1 MTDVTETS
9 GSEFQSLNAGRRAS
23 SPFSLQYQFYPSGCF
38 EAASLGNSLW
48 MKTPPF
54 HGAGP
59 LLIHQLVPTAGTPHA
74 RLQSNRPSVTPPC
87 AEQALRTME
96 IFVLKASGSH
106 SNKYHKGKNTSD
118 LYIMWHFSFL
128 LQHKINSSNKG
139 LFLLH
144 PTSLQSY
151 STCLMSPH
159 GWPGMETHGPS
170 QHSAQSWPVG
180 QATHREAM
188 DNTVN
193 TTTTNT
199 QTAGGTWQRYW
210 CYCFSKC
217 F

>member
-1 MTDVTETS
+1 MLDS
-9 GSEFQSLNAGRRAS
+9 N
-23 SPFSLQYQFYPSGCF
+23 
-38 EAASLGNSLW
+38 
-48 MKTPPF
+48 
-54 HGAGP
+54 
-59 LLIHQLVPTAGTPHA
+59 PTH
-74 RLQSNRPSVTPPC
+74 RPSVTPPC
-87 AEQALRTME
+87 AEQALCTME
-96 IFVLKASGSH
+96 IFVLKASGLH
-106 SNKYHKGKNTSD
+106 SNRKYHKGKNTTN
-118 LYIMWHFSFL
+118 LYIIWHFSFL

-151 STCLMSPH
+151 STCLMSPR

-199 QTAGGTWQRYW
+199 PTAGGTWQSNNA
-210 CYCFSKC
+210 CTSILMLLCFSKC